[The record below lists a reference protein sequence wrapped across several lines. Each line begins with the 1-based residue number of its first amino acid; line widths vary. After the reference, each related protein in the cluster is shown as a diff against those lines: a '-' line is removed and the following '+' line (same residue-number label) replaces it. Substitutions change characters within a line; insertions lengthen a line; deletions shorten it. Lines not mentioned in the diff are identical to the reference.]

1 MAATAL
7 TLAALVG
14 SLRAGSHHRR
24 LLELAGELLP
34 AHVDLVEAPLREV
47 PFYDQDLEDAGAP
60 AEVERLR
67 ATVGDAAG
75 LLVFTPEYNRSI
87 PGVVKNAVDW
97 LSRPFLAGALLGTPV
112 GIVSAT
118 PGRHDAAGGREHLAA
133 SAASTG
139 AAVFEP
145 TLGLASVTRR
155 FAPGEPVDHELQ
167 VVLEEWLGG
176 FVRFVEATRAEAP
189 PGSAG

>member
-1 MAATAL
+1 MATAPV

-14 SLRAGSHHRR
+14 SLRAESHHRR
-24 LLELAGELLP
+24 LLELADELLG
-34 AHVDLVEAPLREV
+34 ADVALVEAPLRGV

-67 ATVGDAAG
+67 STVADAAG
-75 LLVFTPEYNRSI
+75 LVVFTPEYNRSI

-97 LSRPFLAGALLGTPV
+97 LSRPFLAGALMGRPV

-118 PGRHDAAGGREHLAA
+118 PGRHDASGVRQHLAESAA
-133 SAASTG
+133 SAG

-155 FAPGEPVDHELQ
+155 FVPGEPVDDELRAA
-167 VVLEEWLGG
+167 LEAWLGG
-176 FVRFVEATRAEAP
+176 FVGFVESTRAAAEDA
-189 PGSAG
+189 S